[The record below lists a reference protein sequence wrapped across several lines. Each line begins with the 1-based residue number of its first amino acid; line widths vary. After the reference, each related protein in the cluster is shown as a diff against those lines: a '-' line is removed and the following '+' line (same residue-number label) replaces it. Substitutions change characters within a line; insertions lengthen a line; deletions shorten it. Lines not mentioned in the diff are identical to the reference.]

1 VTLVASGLGSLAR
14 SITGPGRAVLGVGV
28 VAWFLGYRLG
38 WDELLL
44 VAGGCL
50 VAVAVALVFTLG
62 RASLDIGIELDP
74 HRIVVG
80 EQAVGRV
87 SVTNTSPRRMLPARL
102 EAPVGAGVARFEVP
116 TLAAGASW
124 DELFVVPTTRRS
136 IIPIGPVSSV
146 RGDPLG
152 LARRA
157 LAWAEPVD
165 LYVHPKTVRL
175 AGLTSGWI
183 RDLEGRPTN
192 DLSPSDVAFHTLRE
206 YVPGDDRRHVH
217 WRTSARLGTLMVR
230 QFVDSRR
237 SHLGLVLSTSSA
249 DFASDDE
256 FELAVS
262 TIASLGVSALV
273 EDQAVT
279 VTTGGRPLPAYA
291 APRLLDGLA
300 GVELTARR
308 ADLASLVRHSVPI
321 VRGASVVALVTGSRV
336 APTALRA
343 AAQIFH
349 HDVRV
354 LAVRTQPGVQAAL
367 QTIGSTTVLDLGGLD
382 DLPRVMRATVS
393 R

>member
-1 VTLVASGLGSLAR
+1 VLA
-14 SITGPGRAVLGVGV
+14 VGV
-28 VAWFLGYRLG
+28 VAWYLGYRLG

-50 VAVAVALVFTLG
+50 VAMVVALVFTLG
-62 RASLDIGIELDP
+62 RSSLAVGIELDP
-74 HRIVVG
+74 HRVVVG

-87 SVTNTSPRRMLPARL
+87 SVTNTGSRRMLPARL
-102 EAPVGAGVARFEVP
+102 EAPVGSGVARFEVP
-116 TLAAGASW
+116 TLAAGATW

-157 LAWAEPVD
+157 LAWAEPID
-165 LYVHPKTVRL
+165 LYVHPRTVRL

-217 WRTSARLGTLMVR
+217 WRTSARLGALMVR

-237 SHLGLVLSTSSA
+237 SHLGLVLSTSRG

-273 EDQAVT
+273 EEQAVT
-279 VTTGGRPLPAYA
+279 VTTGGRPLAAYA
-291 APRLLDGLA
+291 PPRLLDGLA
-300 GVELTARR
+300 GVELAERR
-308 ADLASLVRHSVPI
+308 ADLAALVRRSVPI
-321 VRGASVVALVTGSRV
+321 VRGASIVALVTGSRV
-336 APTALRA
+336 TPAALRA

-354 LAVRTQPGVQAAL
+354 LAVRAQPGVPAAL
-367 QTIGSTTVLDLGGLD
+367 QTIGSTTVLDLGALD